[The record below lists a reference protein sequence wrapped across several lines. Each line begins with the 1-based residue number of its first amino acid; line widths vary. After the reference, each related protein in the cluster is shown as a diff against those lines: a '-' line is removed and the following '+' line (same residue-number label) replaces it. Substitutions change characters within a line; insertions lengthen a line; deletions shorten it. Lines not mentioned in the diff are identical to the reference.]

1 MADSDCPSLIHHGV
15 ELGYDDRVFAFAA
28 GNAEGTEV
36 VVDTAISEVEL
47 AVVTEEEQDCEFGIV
62 QLAFVAF
69 VVLVAFV
76 EVVDTVASTLTEGYQ
91 VGSYRYQ
98 HNQLLNVGCLQSG

>member
-28 GNAEGTEV
+28 GNAESTEV

-62 QLAFVAF
+62 QLAFVADIEEGF
-69 VVLVAFV
+69 VA
-76 EVVDTVASTLTEGYQ
+76 
-91 VGSYRYQ
+91 
-98 HNQLLNVGCLQSG
+98 